1 MHGGAAG
8 EGYWLGDDAKMQF
21 ELILDIFDIKFNCYM
36 PWIIDPLKAT
46 TMDLAAVTDVQRA
59 AFLHGLA
66 VHVQGDRSQGHLK
79 MAMDCTIRKNPRG
92 KQPHFRHTFSPLP
105 RGYTHRVTGGS
116 ADWPCAP
123 TPCRANLHVQHAKRQ
138 S

>member
-21 ELILDIFDIKFNCYM
+21 ELILDIFDVKFNM

-59 AFLHGLA
+59 AFQHGLA
-66 VHVQGDRSQGHLK
+66 VQGDHLK
-79 MAMDCTIRKNPRG
+79 AISRWLWIAPMQTKFGRTPGACNPTSGTPSRLFL
-92 KQPHFRHTFSPLP
+92 KA
-105 RGYTHRVTGGS
+105 THTGGS

>member
-8 EGYWLGDDAKMQF
+8 EGYWLGGDAKMQF
-21 ELILDIFDIKFNCYM
+21 ELIPGIFDIKFNM
-36 PWIIDPLKAT
+36 PWIIDPLKMPWTWLQLLMYNELHSNTAWLCKGTDLKAISRWLWIAPMQTKFGRTPGACNPTSGTPSRLFLKAT
-46 TMDLAAVTDVQRA
+46 
-59 AFLHGLA
+59 H
-66 VHVQGDRSQGHLK
+66 
-79 MAMDCTIRKNPRG
+79 
-92 KQPHFRHTFSPLP
+92 
-105 RGYTHRVTGGS
+105 TGGS